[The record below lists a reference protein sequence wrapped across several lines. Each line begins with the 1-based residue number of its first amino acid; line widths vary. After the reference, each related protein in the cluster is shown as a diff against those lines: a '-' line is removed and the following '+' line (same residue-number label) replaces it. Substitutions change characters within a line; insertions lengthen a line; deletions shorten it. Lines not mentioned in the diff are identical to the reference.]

1 MTAFHKT
8 SGQAGDGKAERLQQQ
23 WGYFNQALDRLKEA
37 LAEPES
43 SFLRD
48 SVVKRFEITFEM
60 AWKTMYRFLLL
71 KGERMAPKAWD
82 VLPVAL
88 QSLLITDARLWDQMR
103 EYRNDTSHEYDENKA
118 VEIAA
123 FVRQKGL
130 AELERFQQHMAGK
143 L

>member
-1 MTAFHKT
+1 MTAFNKT

-23 WGYFNQALDRLKEA
+23 WGYFNRALDRLKEA

-88 QSLLITDARLWDQMR
+88 ESLLITDARLWDQMR

>member
-1 MTAFHKT
+1 MTAFNQT

-88 QSLLITDARLWDQMR
+88 ESLLITDARLWDQMR

-130 AELERFQQHMAGK
+130 AELERFQLHMAGK

>member
-1 MTAFHKT
+1 MTAFNQT

-23 WGYFNQALDRLKEA
+23 WGYFNRALDRLKEA

-43 SFLRD
+43 PFLRD

-88 QSLLITDARLWDQMR
+88 ESLLIADARLWDQMR

>member
-1 MTAFHKT
+1 MTAFNQT

-88 QSLLITDARLWDQMR
+88 ESLLITDARLWDQMR

>member
-1 MTAFHKT
+1 M
-8 SGQAGDGKAERLQQQ
+8 QQQ

-48 SVVKRFEITFEM
+48 SVVKRFEIAFEM

-88 QSLLITDARLWDQMR
+88 ESLLITDARLWDQMR

>member
-1 MTAFHKT
+1 MTAFNQT
-8 SGQAGDGKAERLQQQ
+8 SGQAGDAKAERLQQQ

-60 AWKTMYRFLLL
+60 AWKTMYRFLIL

>member
-1 MTAFHKT
+1 MTAFNQT

-60 AWKTMYRFLLL
+60 AWKTMYRFLIL